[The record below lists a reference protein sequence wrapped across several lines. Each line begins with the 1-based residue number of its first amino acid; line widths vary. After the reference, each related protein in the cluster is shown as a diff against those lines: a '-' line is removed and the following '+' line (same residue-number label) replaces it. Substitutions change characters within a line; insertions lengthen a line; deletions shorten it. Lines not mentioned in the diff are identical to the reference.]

1 MMYLVDRHECFQL
14 RLNGLNLLDVRA
26 VVAALCSARPR
37 LPGVVGAAPGALLP
51 QHVEPHARRRA
62 AVVAQDPHLQYI
74 QSSQTAFSFSDRH
87 QTSLIIRLRT
97 GRGSQLANDAGVRC
111 DGGISEGEHPVC
123 CLPSLS
129 GRSPASALPRPP
141 RRDSATCQS
150 CRRRTSS
157 TQGTRSC
164 KDQSQEGLRSSHA
177 GRG

>member
-62 AVVAQDPHLQYI
+62 AVVAQDPHLHPI
-74 QSSQTAFSFSDRH
+74 IAKTAFSFSDRH

-164 KDQSQEGLRSSHA
+164 KDQSQKGLRSLDA